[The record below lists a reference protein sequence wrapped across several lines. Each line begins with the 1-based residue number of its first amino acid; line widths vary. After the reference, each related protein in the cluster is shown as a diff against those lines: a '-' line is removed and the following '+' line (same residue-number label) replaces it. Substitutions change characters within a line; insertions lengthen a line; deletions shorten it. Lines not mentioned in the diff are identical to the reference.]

1 MADAQEIDAPL
12 PKKRQTRAKKV
23 EAKVTTVDV
32 LTEELELTPEDQILK
47 TKFDPKKKYM
57 FELAEVNAPREL
69 PIMIVQNNKASPEPF
84 RKFKP
89 YCNLVYTSQ
98 VTWKGERRNLRYY
111 DGCTSIFQDEQ
122 PKDKELMLDLIK
134 RTKRRAFLEGKFG
147 CFGDERMLLLY
158 LMICSWNVDSEFR
171 TRTASEVF
179 RASNPDRMANEGS
192 AKMDAI
198 EKALVLAREATEIKM
213 KVHASYL
220 LIPEIDFESGNEWT
234 PKELRTLYREA
245 AASNPKV
252 FIESYGNKNLET
264 KWYIQKALQA
274 GTISNKYNPNKAA
287 WKGSNTIICDISGIK
302 SQEGILDA
310 LFEFSKTEA
319 GEEFAIQLKAL
330 YS

>member
-1 MADAQEIDAPL
+1 MAN
-12 PKKRQTRAKKV
+12 AKKNLAPS
-23 EAKVTTVDV
+23 EQGDI
-32 LTEELELTPEDQILK
+32 LLEEIELTPEDIILK
-47 TKFDPKKKYM
+47 TKFDAKKKYM

-98 VTWKGERRNLRYY
+98 VVWKGERRNLRYY
-111 DGCTSIFQDEQ
+111 DGCTTIFQDEQ
-122 PKDKELMLDLIK
+122 PKDKDLIADLIK

-147 CFGDERMLLLY
+147 VFGDERMLLLY
-158 LMICSWNVDSEFR
+158 LMICSWNVESEFR

-179 RASNPDRMANEGS
+179 RPSNPDRMANEGS

-198 EKALVLAREATEIKM
+198 EKALGLAREASEAKM
-213 KVHASYL
+213 KMHAAYIG
-220 LIPEIDFESGNEWT
+220 IPEIDYESGNEWT

-245 AASNPKV
+245 AAANPKV

-264 KWYIQKALQA
+264 KWYIQKALQY
-274 GTISNKYNPNKAA
+274 GTINNKHNPNKAS

-302 SQEGILDA
+302 SQEAIADA
-310 LFEFSKTEA
+310 LFEFSKSED

-330 YS
+330 YNS

>member
-1 MADAQEIDAPL
+1 MANAKKELAPL
-12 PKKRQTRAKKV
+12 
-23 EAKVTTVDV
+23 EDV
-32 LTEELELTPEDQILK
+32 LVEEDEFKAEREILK
-47 TKFDPKKKYM
+47 MKFDSKKKYM

-98 VTWKGERRNLRYY
+98 VVWKGERRNLRYY
-111 DGCTSIFQDEQ
+111 DGCTSIFNDEQ
-122 PKDKELMLDLIK
+122 PKDKDLVADLIK

-147 CFGDERMLLLY
+147 VFGDERMLLLY
-158 LMICSWNVDSEFR
+158 LMICSWNVESEFR

-179 RASNPDRMANEGS
+179 RPSNPDRMANEGS

-198 EKALVLAREATEIKM
+198 EKALGLAREATEVKM
-213 KVHASYL
+213 KMHAAYIG
-220 LIPEIDFESGNEWT
+220 IPEIDYESGNEWS
-234 PKELRTLYREA
+234 PKELRTLYRERA
-245 AASNPKV
+245 AADPKT

-274 GTISNKYNPNKAA
+274 GIISNKYNTNKAS

-302 SQEGILDA
+302 SQEAIADA

-330 YS
+330 YN